1 MSRFNDE
8 NGRDAG
14 WASSFPNFANAESR
28 EVVERLSEFV
38 GDPGESQVRAWKD
51 SIPQLQREA
60 NEVLSTTPQA
70 GTFSALLEYK
80 LPLEAR
86 RADSVLLVEGGVVV
100 IELKGKTS
108 PSPADLDQVAAYAR
122 DLRAYHRHCQQRPVV
137 PVLVPTRYVGPT
149 QRLGEV
155 WLSAPEGLDALIREL
170 GGPHAPSTVSLAD
183 FCGDDVYSPLPT
195 IVQAARELFL
205 SRELREV
212 WRAKA
217 ATEPAVQAMAEV
229 AHEAARTRTR
239 HLVLVTGVPGSG
251 KTLVGMRAV
260 HAHYLDDLAVPR
272 SSGPPSAPALFLSG
286 NGPLVEVL
294 QYVLSRAGGGGRTF
308 VRHIKDYLDSHIPK
322 PARIPDQ
329 HLVVFDEAQ
338 RAFTR
343 DKVKELH
350 PKWGADLFAS
360 EPALFVRLCDR
371 MPEWS
376 VLVGLVG
383 TGQEIHLGEE
393 GGLSQWREAIEDSKE
408 AAHWVVHAPAQ
419 LEEVFAGSQVATRW
433 DMRLNLDTELRY
445 HIASAWHDLVASI
458 LESDKAPTVP
468 LVREGGG
475 GSYLDGLEG
484 LRIWLTRDL
493 AAGKAYLVERY
504 QDHPDARFGMLASSR
519 DKLLALFNVPNSWTD
534 TQRLRVGPWFAE
546 GTENPESCRHL
557 EKCATEFQA
566 QGLELDMAL
575 VGWGSD
581 LRRVQGRWDSGAAR
595 KYRPGDVQLRNPHQ
609 LRLNAYRV
617 LLTRG
622 RDGCVIYV
630 PQDRVMDETW
640 SFLRDVGFQELPQ

>member
-8 NGRDAG
+8 TGRDAG
-14 WASSFPNFANAESR
+14 WASSFPDFANAEAR
-28 EVVERLSEFV
+28 EVVESLAEFV
-38 GDPGESQVRAWKD
+38 PDPGEAQVRAWKD
-51 SIPQLQREA
+51 SIPRLQREA
-60 NEVLSTTPQA
+60 SEVLLNTPQA
-70 GTFSALLEYK
+70 EGFSALLEYR

-100 IELKGKTS
+100 VELKGKS
-108 PSPADLDQVAAYAR
+108 APSPADLDQVAAYAR
-122 DLRAYHRHCQQRPVV
+122 DLRAYHRHCQESPVV
-137 PVLVPTRYVGPT
+137 PVLVPTRYAGPAEK
-149 QRLGEV
+149 LGEV
-155 WLSAPEGLDALIREL
+155 WVCAPESLDRLIRDL
-170 GGPHAPSTVSLAD
+170 GGPVAPRAVSLAD
-183 FCGDDVYSPLPT
+183 FCANDVYSPLPT
-195 IVQAARELFL
+195 LVQAARELFL

-217 ATEPAVQAMAEV
+217 ATEPAVQAMAEI

-272 SSGPPSAPALFLSG
+272 ASGSPSAPALFLSG

-322 PARIPDQ
+322 PARVPDQ

-350 PKWGADLFAS
+350 PKWSAEMFAS
-360 EPALFVRLCDR
+360 EPELFVRLCDR

-393 GGLSQWREAIEDSKE
+393 GGLGQWREAIERSPD
-408 AAHWVVHAPAQ
+408 AAKWVVHAPAR
-419 LEEVFAGSQVATRW
+419 LEQVFVGSRVASRW

-445 HIASAWHDLVASI
+445 HVASAWHGLVASI
-458 LESDKAPTVP
+458 LESTEAPPLP
-468 LVREGGG
+468 LVREGGA

-484 LRIWLTRDL
+484 MRVWLTRDL
-493 AAGKAYLVERY
+493 AAGKAYLAERY
-504 QDHPDARFGMLASSR
+504 EDNPDARFGMLASSR
-519 DKLLALFNVPNSWTD
+519 DKLLESFGVPNSWAA

-546 GTENPESCRHL
+546 GTESPESCRRL

-575 VGWGSD
+575 VSWGSD
-581 LRRVQGRWDSGAAR
+581 LRRVQGRWDSSAAR
-595 KYRPGDVQLRNPHQ
+595 KYRPGDVQLVNPHQ

-630 PQDRVMDETW
+630 PRDRSMDETW
-640 SFLRDVGFQELPQ
+640 SFFRDVGFHELR